1 MALIFEPMNS
11 PVMFPVRRQASV
23 SELSVPEP
31 SDQEL
36 VLRAQA
42 GDAWA
47 EEALFRRHIGRAAQI
62 ATRLVGR
69 TSEAEDVVQ
78 DSFVIALEQLPKL
91 REGGAFRAWLLR
103 IIVHQAH
110 RRYRKRRM
118 LARLGIVSHDD
129 LDTLASQG
137 RSDLTPEARIELA
150 KLDVVLQQLASRERF
165 AWILRYVEGCRLD
178 EVAHACECS
187 LATAKRR
194 IAAADRRVRR
204 HVQLAEPRE

>member
-1 MALIFEPMNS
+1 MADPMN
-11 PVMFPVRRQASV
+11 PVPSSARRQASV
-23 SELSVPEP
+23 SELSVSEP
-31 SDQEL
+31 SDHEL
-36 VLRAQA
+36 VTRAQA

-47 EEALFRRHIGRAAQI
+47 EEALFRRHIGRASQI

-69 TSEAEDVVQ
+69 GSEAEDVVQ

-118 LARLGIVSHDD
+118 LARLGIVSQDD

-137 RSDLTPEARIELA
+137 RSDLAPEARVELA
-150 KLDVVLQQLASRERF
+150 KLDLVLRQLAARERF

-194 IAAADRRVRR
+194 IASADKCVRR
-204 HVQLAEPRE
+204 HVQLAEPEE

>member
-1 MALIFEPMNS
+1 MNS
-11 PVMFPVRRQASV
+11 PVVSPARRQASV
-23 SELSVPEP
+23 SELSVSEP

-36 VLRAQA
+36 VARAQA
-42 GDAWA
+42 GDSWA

-62 ATRLVGR
+62 ATRLLGR
-69 TSEAEDVVQ
+69 GSEAEDVVQ
-78 DSFVIALEQLPKL
+78 DSFVIALEQLPRL

-118 LARLGIVSHDD
+118 LARLGIIGHDD

-137 RSDLTPEARIELA
+137 RGDLSPDARLELA
-150 KLDVVLQQLASRERF
+150 KLDLALQQLATRERF
-165 AWILRYVEGCRLD
+165 AWILRYVEGCRLE
-178 EVAHACECS
+178 EVAHSCECS

-194 IAAADRRVRR
+194 IAAADRHVRR
-204 HVQLAEPRE
+204 HVQMAEPEE

>member
-1 MALIFEPMNS
+1 MNS
-11 PVMFPVRRQASV
+11 PVVSPARRQASV
-23 SELSVPEP
+23 SELSVSEP

-36 VLRAQA
+36 VARAQA
-42 GDAWA
+42 GDGWA

-62 ATRLVGR
+62 ATRLLGR
-69 TSEAEDVVQ
+69 GSEAEDVVQ
-78 DSFVIALEQLPKL
+78 DSFVIALEQLPRL

-118 LARLGIVSHDD
+118 LARLGIIGHDD

-137 RSDLTPEARIELA
+137 RGDLSPDARLELA
-150 KLDVVLQQLASRERF
+150 KLDLALQQLATRERF
-165 AWILRYVEGCRLD
+165 AWILRYVEGCRLE

-194 IAAADRRVRR
+194 IAAADRHVRR
-204 HVQLAEPRE
+204 HVQMAESEE

>member
-1 MALIFEPMNS
+1 MALIAEPMNS
-11 PVMFPVRRQASV
+11 PVLSPSRRQASV
-23 SELSVPEP
+23 SELTVSEP

-36 VLRAQA
+36 VVRAQA

-47 EEALFRRHIGRAAQI
+47 EEALFRRHIARAAQV

-69 TSEAEDVVQ
+69 SSEAEDVVQ

-103 IIVHQAH
+103 IVVHQAH

-118 LARLGIVSHDD
+118 LARLGIVSHDE

-137 RSDLTPEARIELA
+137 RSDLSPEVRVELA
-150 KLDVVLQQLASRERF
+150 RLDLALQQVVTRDRS
-165 AWILRYVEGCRLD
+165 AWILRYVEGCQLD
-178 EVAHACECS
+178 EVADACDCS

-194 IAAADRRVRR
+194 IASADRCVRR
-204 HVQLAEPRE
+204 HVQLSEPRE